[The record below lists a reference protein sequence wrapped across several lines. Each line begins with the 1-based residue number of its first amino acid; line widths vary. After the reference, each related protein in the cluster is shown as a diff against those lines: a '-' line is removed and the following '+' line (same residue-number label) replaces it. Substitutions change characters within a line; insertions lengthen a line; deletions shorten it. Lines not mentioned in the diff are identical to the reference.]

1 MSIVPIEFPILL
13 IGYTIFGLIIGSFL
27 NVCVYRIPLG
37 KSVVFPGSS
46 CPSCGR
52 SIRAYDNIPV
62 LSFLLLR
69 GKCRFCGHPISIQ
82 YPLVELLTG
91 AAFLSCASRWEFSSP
106 TFVNSLLL
114 AIVIVLV
121 FIDYRHQILPNV
133 LTLPGAVVGLLLSSF
148 QDSLFYSDALSVRIA
163 LSLPGDRPQVL
174 LPWIGSLVG
183 ALFASGILW
192 LIGFAFRKLRHKEGL
207 GMGDIKMM
215 ALVGAFLG
223 WPLASLTVFAGAFL
237 GTIVGVFLIL
247 FRNMSM
253 QSKLPFGVFLGIGT
267 ALSLFYG
274 IPFLRWYLA
283 IAR

>member
-13 IGYTIFGLIIGSFL
+13 IGYAVLGLIIGSFL

-37 KSVVFPGSS
+37 KSIVFPGSS
-46 CPSCGR
+46 CPSCGQP
-52 SIRAYDNIPV
+52 IRAYDNIPV

-69 GKCRFCGHPISIQ
+69 GKCRFCGHRISIQ
-82 YPLVELLTG
+82 YPFVELLTG
-91 AAFLSCASRWEFSSP
+91 AAFLACAWRWEFSAP

-114 AIVIVLV
+114 SIVIVLV

-133 LTLPGAVVGLLLSSF
+133 LTLPGAVAGMLLSSF
-148 QDSLFYSDALSVRIA
+148 QDFSFYSDALSVRMA
-163 LSLPGDRPQVL
+163 LSLPGDRPQAL

-183 ALFASGILW
+183 ALLASGVLW

-215 ALVGAFLG
+215 AMVGAFLG

-237 GTIVGVFLIL
+237 GTFVGVFLIL
-247 FRNMSM
+247 FRNKNM
-253 QSKLPFGVFLGIGT
+253 QTKLPFGVFLGIGT

-274 IPFLRWYLA
+274 LPFLRWYLA